1 MRDSGDIHIQRWS
14 SSGSGLPART
24 RRRLTTESSQ
34 TVTTRGTPEILAK
47 QTLAFFCSVRCP
59 GDVILRMYDLART
72 LRNADVTVVGG
83 FQTPMEK
90 ECLLLLL
97 RGTAPVVICP
107 ARGLGQMRLRAEWKK
122 PLAEGRLLL
131 LSFFDDGI
139 RRATAELAAKRNA
152 YVAALANRILIAHA
166 GKGSKTE
173 EICRDALAS
182 GKPVFTLDS
191 PDNAHLV
198 ALGAVP
204 VQADNPTALMKLTD
218 ASER

>member
-1 MRDSGDIHIQRWS
+1 MRDSGGIHIQRWS
-14 SSGSGLPART
+14 SSGSGLPDRT

-34 TVTTRGTPEILAK
+34 TVTTRGTPDILAK
-47 QTLAFFCSVRCP
+47 QTLAFFCSIRCP
-59 GDVILRMYDLART
+59 GDVIVKTYDLARA
-72 LRNADVTVVGG
+72 LRKTDVTIIGG

-90 ECLLLLL
+90 ECLTLLL
-97 RGTAPVVICP
+97 RGTAPVVVCP

-122 PLAEGRLLL
+122 PVAEGRLLL

-139 RRATAELAAKRNA
+139 RRTTAELASKRNG
-152 YVAALANRILIAHA
+152 YVAALADRILIAHA

-173 EICRDALAS
+173 GLCRDALARD
-182 GKPVFTLDS
+182 KPVFTLDS

-204 VQADNPTALMKLTD
+204 VQADNPTALKKLTD